1 MHGIQI
7 IWFMNFCFGIKM
19 NSKRKI
25 IVGEI
30 SRESWKEYFQSRI
43 SIGNCNVTLTILC
56 NFFQRFISPLFE
68 KLIDKIRVKKKM
80 AKFSYFFYDLFAK
93 SSFEFSFSLY
103 IPLCAPC
110 RTIFPKTTDKIWNDI
125 SPRATSTSQFNK
137 WQGNHKS
144 QSWPAIPMN
153 LPRVRVINGP
163 FAANSS
169 NPTRTRGVKI

>member
-1 MHGIQI
+1 
-7 IWFMNFCFGIKM
+7 M

-93 SSFEFSFSLY
+93 SSVRILFLPLY
-103 IPLCAPC
+103 SPLRP
-110 RTIFPKTTDKIWNDI
+110 
-125 SPRATSTSQFNK
+125 
-137 WQGNHKS
+137 
-144 QSWPAIPMN
+144 
-153 LPRVRVINGP
+153 L
-163 FAANSS
+163 
-169 NPTRTRGVKI
+169 